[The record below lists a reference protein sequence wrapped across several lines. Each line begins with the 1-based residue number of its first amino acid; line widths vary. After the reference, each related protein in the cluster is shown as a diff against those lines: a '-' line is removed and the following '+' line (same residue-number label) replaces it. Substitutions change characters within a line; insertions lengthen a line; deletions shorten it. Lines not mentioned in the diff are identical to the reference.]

1 MIIDKMVM
9 VPTTEKF
16 IHDIML
22 VVNKISKSII
32 RSSKILDFEGTLK
45 DMEKYGFNLIEYILF
60 TKCRLLFYL
69 ILTYYSLIF
78 V

>member
-1 MIIDKMVM
+1 MIKDKMVM

-60 TKCRLLFYL
+60 KKKCRLLFL
-69 ILTYYSLIF
+69 S
-78 V
+78 